1 MRDYG
6 RDLYILAIDGNLC
19 KIGRSSNCERR
30 LKEVRAYMP
39 WLVVELV
46 AVLPD
51 AGWLEGTLHGA
62 FQSRKVG
69 REWFRIGK
77 EEAIEAA
84 EMNKACLSTVFA
96 RRSRPK
102 PRHAE
107 SLTGGTFTTSD

>member
-6 RDLYILAIDGNLC
+6 RDLYILAIDNELC

-51 AGWLEGTLHGA
+51 AGWLETTLHGA
-62 FQSRKVG
+62 FKSRQVG
-69 REWFRIGK
+69 REWFRVPK
-77 EEAIEAA
+77 DQVLEAA
-84 EMNKACLSTVFA
+84 EMYKACLSTVWA
-96 RRSRPK
+96 RRRTRN
-102 PRHAE
+102 PRSTE
-107 SLTGGTFTTSD
+107 SLTGGSLASED